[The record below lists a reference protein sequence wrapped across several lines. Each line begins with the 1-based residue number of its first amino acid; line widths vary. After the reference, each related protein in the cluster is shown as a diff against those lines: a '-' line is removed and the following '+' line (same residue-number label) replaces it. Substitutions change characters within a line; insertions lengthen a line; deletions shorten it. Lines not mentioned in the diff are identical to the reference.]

1 MILNHFK
8 NQVNINIHKSI
19 INFWL
24 LLLIFISTNLS
35 AGERILESINVI
47 EEQGYSTIDIKLNEQ
62 LTVSSHAPLK
72 SGNELRLKVK
82 KTGSAQLQ
90 DEDKSTQIE
99 TLPWK
104 VTRKVPLYEVEMD
117 QSDEAIIL
125 RFKQSVNFRVRG
137 GNNAFHIFV
146 EVIHSDAGAQKQVAQ
161 VKPIEEVIKQHK
173 VKGAENPELAQV
185 MADAR
190 TAMLAKDYSVAIQQY
205 TKIVLDHSK
214 SIYAQEALEYLGLAR
229 ERKGQSAHAKVA
241 YKKYLKLY
249 PKSEGADR
257 VMQRLAGI
265 MSARAEPKEKLR
277 KGKRITEAKS
287 DYEWSTFGSVSQ
299 FYNRRETKKN
309 DNPSDLS
316 RSKLQDNL
324 DVTSRLRTQD
334 YEVKGR
340 FSGSYE
346 DSLETS
352 KQDEHRISSFYV
364 DFKSKP
370 LESGLRIGRQSRSTG
385 GILGRFDGVLLSV
398 PAMESVKLNIVAGY
412 SVESS
417 RDVFIN
423 NNTYFYGISADL
435 GTYFNSLD
443 FNAFFIEQINQG
455 VLDRRAIGGE
465 IRFFQA
471 NRSFFTFLDYD
482 IHHNELNT
490 FLFTGQYVFPDRTT
504 INASFDHRRTPILL
518 TSNAVTNLA
527 IDDLGQLASGLTE
540 EQLLQLAKDR
550 TGTTNSFSL
559 GVSRPLSEKFQVN
572 ADFRWTHASGTNS
585 SSAQFLSNFTPTG
598 DGFIAA
604 TASNGDEFSYSTD
617 LTANSLFTS
626 GDLYTVGLRYNDSR
640 ANTLTFTLNVRHP
653 ITRDLRFNPRFKYIL
668 HDTEDGR
675 TRETFEP
682 SIRLTYRLL
691 KSLQLE
697 VEGGGEF
704 EIEERF
710 RTNSD
715 QSDLD
720 RTKGYF
726 AIVGYRLD
734 F

>member
-19 INFWL
+19 INFL
-24 LLLIFISTNLS
+24 LLQLIFISTSLI

-62 LTVSSHAPLK
+62 LTVSSHTPLK

-90 DEDKSTQIE
+90 DEDKATQIE

-104 VTRKVPLYEVEMD
+104 VTRKVPLYEIEMD

-146 EVIHSDAGAQKQVAQ
+146 EVIHSDASVQKQVKPL
-161 VKPIEEVIKQHK
+161 VKPIEDEIKQHT

-185 MADAR
+185 MVDAR

-205 TKIVLDHSK
+205 TEIVLDHSK

-299 FYNRRETKKN
+299 FYNRRETKRN

-316 RSKLQDNL
+316 RSSLQDNL

-334 YEVKGR
+334 YEIKGR
-340 FSGSYE
+340 FSGAYE
-346 DSLETS
+346 DNLETS
-352 KQDEHRISSFYV
+352 EQDEHRISSFYV
-364 DFKSKP
+364 DLKSKP
-370 LESGLRIGRQSRSTG
+370 LKSGLRIGRQSRSTG
-385 GILGRFDGVLLSV
+385 GILGRFDGILLSV

-482 IHHNELNT
+482 INLNELNT

-504 INASFDHRRTPILL
+504 INASFDHRRSPILL
-518 TSNAVTNLA
+518 TRNATTNLN
-527 IDDLGQLASGLTE
+527 INVLSDLNLSDADIQ
-540 EQLLQLAKDR
+540 QLAKDR
-550 TGTTNSFSL
+550 SGTTNSFNL
-559 GVSRPLSEKFQVN
+559 GFSRPLSEKFQIN
-572 ADFRWTHASGTNS
+572 ADFRWSHNSGTPS
-585 SSAQFLSNFTPTG
+585 SFVPVGLTSDQS
-598 DGFIAA
+598 GFINAV
-604 TASNGDEFSYSTD
+604 ASDGDEYSYSTD
-617 LTANSLFTS
+617 LTASSLFTS
-626 GDLYTVGLRYNDSR
+626 GDLYTIGVRYND
-640 ANTLTFTLNVRHP
+640 AKDNTTTFTLNVRYP
-653 ITRDLRFNPRFKYIL
+653 FTRNFRINPRFKYSFQDIK
-668 HDTEDGR
+668 DGR
-675 TRETFEP
+675 TRETFSP
-682 SIRLTYRLL
+682 SIRLTYRIL

-697 VEGGGEF
+697 AEGGGEF
-704 EIEERF
+704 EFEERD
-710 RTNSD
+710 SV
-715 QSDLD
+715 SGGLD

>member
-8 NQVNINIHKSI
+8 NQVNRNIHKSI

-82 KTGSAQLQ
+82 KAGSAQLLN
-90 DEDKSTQIE
+90 EDKSTQIE

-125 RFKQSVNFRVRG
+125 RFKQTVTFRVRG

-146 EVIHSDAGAQKQVAQ
+146 EVIHSDAGTQKQVIPL
-161 VKPIEEVIKQHK
+161 VKPIEDEIKQHS
-173 VKGAENPELAQV
+173 VKGAENPVLAQV

-190 TAMLAKDYSVAIQQY
+190 TAMLVKDYSLAIQQY

-277 KGKRITEAKS
+277 KGKRITETKS

-299 FYNRRETKKN
+299 FYNRRESKRN
-309 DNPSDLS
+309 DNASDLS
-316 RSKLQDNL
+316 QSKLQDNL

-334 YEVKGR
+334 YEIKGR

-346 DSLETS
+346 DNLETS
-352 KQDEHRISSFYV
+352 EQDKHRISSFYV

-385 GILGRFDGVLLSV
+385 GILGRFDGILLSV
-398 PAMESVKLNIVAGY
+398 PAMDSVKLNIVAGY
-412 SVESS
+412 SVDSS

-465 IRFFQA
+465 IRYFEA

-490 FLFTGQYVFPDRTT
+490 VFFNGQYVFPDRTT

-518 TSNAVTNLA
+518 TSNAVTNLT
-527 IDDLGQLASGLTE
+527 INDLGQLASGLTE

-550 TGTTNSFSL
+550 TGTTNSFRL

-572 ADFRWTHASGTNS
+572 ADFRWTHASGSNS
-585 SSAQFLSNFTPTG
+585 SSAQFLSNFTSTG
-598 DGFIAA
+598 NGFIAA

-626 GDLYTVGLRYNDSR
+626 GDLYTVGLRFNDSR

-653 ITRDLRFNPRFKYIL
+653 ITRDLRLNPRFKYIL
-668 HDTEDGR
+668 HDNEDGR
-675 TRETFEP
+675 TRESFEP
-682 SIRLTYRLL
+682 SIRLTYRFL

-704 EIEERF
+704 ETEERD
-710 RTNSD
+710 SV
-715 QSDLD
+715 SGGID

>member
-8 NQVNINIHKSI
+8 NQVNRNIHKSI
-19 INFWL
+19 TNFWL

-82 KTGSAQLQ
+82 KAGSAQLLN
-90 DEDKSTQIE
+90 EDKSTQIE

-125 RFKQSVNFRVRG
+125 RFKQTVTFRVRG

-146 EVIHSDAGAQKQVAQ
+146 EVIHSDAGTQKQVIPL
-161 VKPIEEVIKQHK
+161 VKPIEDEIKQHS
-173 VKGAENPELAQV
+173 VKGAENPVLAQV

-190 TAMLAKDYSVAIQQY
+190 TAMLAKDYSLAIQQY

-277 KGKRITEAKS
+277 KGKRITETKS

-299 FYNRRETKKN
+299 FYNRRESKRN
-309 DNPSDLS
+309 DNASDLS
-316 RSKLQDNL
+316 QSKLQDNL

-334 YEVKGR
+334 YEIKGR

-346 DSLETS
+346 DNLETS
-352 KQDEHRISSFYV
+352 EQDKHRISSFYV

-385 GILGRFDGVLLSV
+385 GILGRFDGILLSV
-398 PAMESVKLNIVAGY
+398 PAMDSVKLNIVAGY
-412 SVESS
+412 SVDSS

-465 IRFFQA
+465 IRYFEA

-490 FLFTGQYVFPDRTT
+490 VFFNGQYVFPDRTT

-518 TSNAVTNLA
+518 TSNAVTNLT
-527 IDDLGQLASGLTE
+527 INDLGQLASGLTE

-550 TGTTNSFSL
+550 TGTTNSFRL

-572 ADFRWTHASGTNS
+572 ADFRWTHASGSNS
-585 SSAQFLSNFTPTG
+585 SSAQFLSNFTSTG
-598 DGFIAA
+598 NGFIAA

-626 GDLYTVGLRYNDSR
+626 GDLYTVGLRFNDSR

-653 ITRDLRFNPRFKYIL
+653 ITRNLRLNPRFKYTL
-668 HDTEDGR
+668 HDNEDGR
-675 TRETFEP
+675 TRESFEP
-682 SIRLTYRLL
+682 SIRLTYRFL

-704 EIEERF
+704 ETEERD
-710 RTNSD
+710 SV
-715 QSDLD
+715 SGGID